1 MARNAE
7 KQLGKLNRLWL
18 QKEREDGR
26 IKDARPRPK
35 LSSLNSSAAV
45 KRWIPSIKSDMEYYL
60 QQSQLSHYP
69 ERKIAEFQQHI
80 EELEKEY
87 KRFVRKLRT
96 LDPSCKHHPWTPRAY
111 SRLRQGGA
119 SRCPSGGRGCSPTPY
134 KVQIQYDEI
143 DLSSTEERREVGV
156 NRDLGSPQADV
167 AQPPEPDGVRLPDLP
182 GQDQP
187 LTFDQTRLS
196 VAVAASRRPAALR
209 QTDSLA
215 QVLFTGLPNLQTRR
229 SSQASRTE
237 PAPRDVLGLSCY
249 SSSDEEMSN
258 VE

>member
-119 SRCPSGGRGCSPTPY
+119 SRCPSG
-134 KVQIQYDEI
+134 
-143 DLSSTEERREVGV
+143 ERREVGV